1 MTGHHYNYNELYSNL
16 QRAHRHRHHQDQHH
30 HQHHNDSK
38 LSSNLQRASVHDRP
52 TVGGADE
59 AGSLFGFPERDSD
72 QRCFDHD
79 DIDAGGDV
87 CHAFHD
93 EIDDR
98 GGDTDLSLLLMM
110 YFSAAVNSPAS
121 FGSIV
126 TRSSICTLFSLD
138 AFVFALACNFVLI
151 IFEAL
156 HETFFLLTISGV

>member
-1 MTGHHYNYNELYSNL
+1 MTGPHYNYNELYSNL
-16 QRAHRHRHHQDQHH
+16 QRA
-30 HQHHNDSK
+30 
-38 LSSNLQRASVHDRP
+38 SVHDRSS
-52 TVGGADE
+52 VSGADE
-59 AGSLFGFPERDSD
+59 AGSLFGFPERDPD
-72 QRCFDHD
+72 QRYFDHD

-138 AFVFALACNFVLI
+138 AFVFALAC
-151 IFEAL
+151 
-156 HETFFLLTISGV
+156 

>member
-1 MTGHHYNYNELYSNL
+1 MQQAHRHRDHHYHHHHHHQNHQNHFHLYSNL
-16 QRAHRHRHHQDQHH
+16 QRAP
-30 HQHHNDSK
+30 
-38 LSSNLQRASVHDRP
+38 VHDRP
-52 TVGGADE
+52 TVSGADE
-59 AGSLFGFPERDSD
+59 AWSLFGFPERDPD
-72 QRCFDHD
+72 ERCFDYD

-87 CHAFHD
+87 CHAFHH

-98 GGDTDLSLLLMM
+98 GGGTDLSLLLMM

-156 HETFFLLTISGV
+156 HETFFLLTRSQVSPPGSRS

>member
-1 MTGHHYNYNELYSNL
+1 MQGHHH
-16 QRAHRHRHHQDQHH
+16 QDQHDHRHHQDHHHHQPHQDQHH
-30 HQHHNDSK
+30 HLHHNDSK
-38 LSSNLQRASVHDRP
+38 LSSNLQRASVHDRS
-52 TVGGADE
+52 TVSGADE

-98 GGDTDLSLLLMM
+98 GGDADLSLLLMM

-126 TRSSICTLFSLD
+126 TRSSICTLFPLD
-138 AFVFALACNFVLI
+138 AFFFALAC
-151 IFEAL
+151 
-156 HETFFLLTISGV
+156 

>member
-1 MTGHHYNYNELYSNL
+1 MINGPYYNQNELHSNL
-16 QRAHRHRHHQDQHH
+16 QRAHGHRDHQNQHH
-30 HQHHNDSK
+30 HLDHNDSK
-38 LSSNLQRASVHDRP
+38 LSSNLQRASVHDCSS
-52 TVGGADE
+52 VSGADE

-98 GGDTDLSLLLMM
+98 GGDADLSLLLMM

-138 AFVFALACNFVLI
+138 AFVFALAC
-151 IFEAL
+151 
-156 HETFFLLTISGV
+156 

>member
-1 MTGHHYNYNELYSNL
+1 MKLGVSSAFQNGILI
-16 QRAHRHRHHQDQHH
+16 
-30 HQHHNDSK
+30 NDV
-38 LSSNLQRASVHDRP
+38 LIN
-52 TVGGADE
+52 
-59 AGSLFGFPERDSD
+59 
-72 QRCFDHD
+72 D

-98 GGDTDLSLLLMM
+98 GGDADLSLLLMM

-138 AFVFALACNFVLI
+138 AFVFALAC
-151 IFEAL
+151 
-156 HETFFLLTISGV
+156 